1 MKVLVTG
8 STGFIGQHVCRVL
21 LARGH
26 AVRALARNPA
36 AAAPLSAAGAEVV
49 KGDVC
54 EPATLP
60 AAVEGCEAVL
70 HLAGVVKALGRPAF
84 FAVNA
89 GGTRHL
95 ADAAI
100 AAGATRFVLVS
111 SLAAAGPST
120 AARPRTADDPP
131 APVSAYG
138 ESKLAAEA
146 VLRDLAFRLE
156 ATVVRPPIVYGPGDR
171 EVLPPLLAMARAGL
185 IVKAGLAE
193 KRYSVVH
200 VEDLAQGIA
209 LALEHG
215 RRLGP
220 AGGEGVYYLDDGATY
235 TWEEIGRA
243 ALGPLGVSGRVLALP
258 EAVSWVAAAGATA
271 FAQLRRKAAVFSLD
285 KVREIRQPSWT
296 CDASRA
302 RSELGYAPR
311 FLLGEGMRQT
321 LVAEGH
327 LAGGPAPSP

>member
-8 STGFIGQHVCRVL
+8 STGFIGQHVCRSL

-26 AVRALARNPA
+26 SVRALARNPA
-36 AAAPLSAAGAEVV
+36 AAAPLAAAGAEVV

-54 EPATLP
+54 DPATLP
-60 AAVEGCEAVL
+60 AAVEGREAVL
-70 HLAGVVKALGRPAF
+70 HLAGVVKALGRAAF
-84 FAVNA
+84 FEVNA

-100 AAGATRFVLVS
+100 AAGASRFLLVS

-120 AARPRTADDPP
+120 ADRPRTEEDPP

-185 IVKAGLAE
+185 IVKAGLGE

-200 VEDLAQGIA
+200 VEDLAAGVA
-209 LALEHG
+209 LALERG

-220 AGGEGVYYLDDGATY
+220 GGGEGVYFLDDGATY

-243 ALGPLGVSGRVLALP
+243 ALTPLGVAGRVLALP
-258 EAVSWVAAAGATA
+258 EAVSWIAAAGATA
-271 FAQLRRKAAVFSLD
+271 FAQLRRRPAVFSLD
-285 KVREIRQPSWT
+285 KVREIRQLSWT
-296 CDASRA
+296 CASARA
-302 RSELGYAPR
+302 RADLGFAPR
-311 FLLGEGMRQT
+311 YELAEGMRQT
-321 LVAEGH
+321 LAAEGH
-327 LAGGPAPSP
+327 LR

>member
-8 STGFIGQHVCRVL
+8 STGFIGQHVTQAL

-26 AVRALARNPA
+26 AVRALARDPA
-36 AAAPLSAAGAEVV
+36 AAAPLAAAGAEVIQ
-49 KGDVC
+49 GDVC
-54 EPATLP
+54 RPATLP
-60 AAVEGCEAVL
+60 AAVTGCEAVV
-70 HLAGVVKALGRPAF
+70 HLAGAVKALGRAGF

-100 AAGATRFVLVS
+100 GAGASRFLLVS
-111 SLAAAGPST
+111 SLAAAGPSS
-120 AARPRTADDPP
+120 AGRPRTEEDPA

-171 EVLPPLLAMARAGL
+171 EVLPPLLAMARARL
-185 IVKAGLAE
+185 IVKAGLAP

-200 VEDLAQGIA
+200 VEDLAAGIA
-209 LALEHG
+209 LALERG

-220 AGGEGVYYLDDGATY
+220 AGPEGVYFLDDGATY
-235 TWEEIGRA
+235 SWEEIGRA
-243 ALGPLGVSGRVLALP
+243 ALGPLGVAARVLPLP
-258 EAVSWVAAAGATA
+258 EAVSWVAAAGASA
-271 FAQLRRKAAVFSLD
+271 LARLRRRPAVFSLD

-296 CDASRA
+296 CASARA
-302 RSELGYAPR
+302 RAELGYAPR
-311 FLLGEGMRQT
+311 WPLADGMRQT
-321 LVAEGH
+321 LAAEGH
-327 LAGGPAPSP
+327 LPGGAP